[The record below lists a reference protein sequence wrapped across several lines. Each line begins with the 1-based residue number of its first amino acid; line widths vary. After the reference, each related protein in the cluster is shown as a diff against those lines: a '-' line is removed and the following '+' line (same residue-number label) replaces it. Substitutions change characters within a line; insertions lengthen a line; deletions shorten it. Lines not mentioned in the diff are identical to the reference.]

1 MTHPMNNDD
10 ELRRLLA
17 RGMNDPMPPEARAK
31 LERTYASLDSIPQ
44 MPAVSGTAAGSNASA
59 GEDEAVHPVTGKR
72 LTRRGF
78 VVAAAAVA
86 AAAMLC
92 GAAYAGSRLLQMQP
106 GDALFFQGGK
116 NLPVYSSLQ
125 KGVSSLQAD
134 VGQTAEVEGVR
145 VTLDSVSCDRS
156 IVNLFFTLEKDGGF
170 DLSELSNYQGSQEN
184 DWSKLQNLAP
194 RFGYELT
201 SNGEPLGTGSVNQLD
216 AYMEDGKVKVM
227 QRIVPESTLPDQV
240 DVVLKGWA
248 PWSADAESGT
258 ANFSMDAGL
267 DLSTVDQPRELGSQ
281 DLTFSTSAGEKT
293 MGIKRFT
300 SSELGTVMVVRN
312 DEVETTE
319 ESGRPLY
326 RVPDSAL
333 APGMLKVADDRG
345 NVLVP
350 VGAGDGGGIDPAG
363 DYVVEYANLSPDAKS
378 VTFTPMLNAVDW
390 ESLSVDERKALDDG
404 NSQQIDVSQ
413 IGAKLPTSE
422 YGGYELAGW
431 DVKDRTVSIT
441 LKPYGWQAMGG
452 YMELIPEEDATP
464 LVSTWTNPETGETGQ
479 GYHSAVVWRKRDYLT
494 GELVQM
500 TSYYAASDEE
510 LRGLTS
516 YGYHSAFGEYR
527 EESDAAQ
534 TVSFA

>member
-44 MPAVSGTAAGSNASA
+44 MSAVSGTAAGSNASA
-59 GEDEAVHPVTGKR
+59 SEDEAVHPVTGKR

-86 AAAMLC
+86 AAAMLG

-156 IVNLFFTLEKDGGF
+156 IVNLFFTLEEDGGF

-201 SNGEPLGTGSVNQLD
+201 SNGETLGTGSVNQLD

-333 APGMLKVADDRG
+333 TPGMLKVADDQG

-479 GYHSAVVWRKRDYLT
+479 AYHSAIVWRKRDYLT

-516 YGYHSAFGEYR
+516 YGYRSAFGEYR

>member
-44 MPAVSGTAAGSNASA
+44 MSAVSGTAAGSNASA
-59 GEDEAVHPVTGKR
+59 SEDEAVHPVTGKR

-86 AAAMLC
+86 AAAMLG

-201 SNGEPLGTGSVNQLD
+201 SNGETLGTGSVNQLD

-258 ANFSMDAGL
+258 ANFLMDAGL
-267 DLSTVDQPRELGSQ
+267 GLSTVDQPRELGSQ

-350 VGAGDGGGIDPAG
+350 VGAGDGGGIDSAG

-479 GYHSAVVWRKRDYLT
+479 GYHSAIVWRKRDYLT

-516 YGYHSAFGEYR
+516 YGYRSAFGEYR

>member
-44 MPAVSGTAAGSNASA
+44 MSAVSGTAAGSNASA
-59 GEDEAVHPVTGKR
+59 SEDEAVHPVTEKR

-86 AAAMLC
+86 AAAMLG

-156 IVNLFFTLEKDGGF
+156 IVNLFFTLEEDGGF

-201 SNGEPLGTGSVNQLD
+201 SNGETLGTGSVDQLD

-281 DLTFSTSAGEKT
+281 DLTFFTSAGEKT

-479 GYHSAVVWRKRDYLT
+479 GYHSAIVWRKRDYLT

-516 YGYHSAFGEYR
+516 YGYRSAFGEYR